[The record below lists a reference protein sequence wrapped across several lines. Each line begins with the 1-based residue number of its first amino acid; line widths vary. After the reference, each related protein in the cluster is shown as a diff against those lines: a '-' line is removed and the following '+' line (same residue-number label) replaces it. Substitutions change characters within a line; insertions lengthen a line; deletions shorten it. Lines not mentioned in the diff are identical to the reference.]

1 MSFKCVHLSDVHFRG
16 LSRHEEYKESF
27 EDMFK
32 QVRKLKPDVIFVGG
46 DIVHSKT
53 QGISPE
59 LIDILTWWFN
69 GMAAIAPTHVILGN
83 HDGLISN
90 KHRQDAI
97 TPILN
102 AINNDNIF
110 LYKDSGV
117 YPTGIKGYNW
127 CVFSCFDEENWNLVK
142 PKNGEINI
150 ALFHGGVIGSKTDI
164 NWDIEGEI
172 DHTFFKDF
180 DFAFLGDIH
189 KMQYLDEEKRIAYP
203 GSTIQQNYG
212 EDPGKG
218 YLFWEIEN
226 KKSFKSTFYPIA
238 HSQPFVTIDWGKTV
252 KKTVDSAKFTPPGS
266 RFRIRSDFAI
276 PQAEIKQLY
285 SELKE
290 KRGASEIVFK
300 FDRIDPSQVKSD
312 SNGFKSQNLR
322 DSSHLLSLL
331 KQYYANQKITNK
343 EWELIESMLR
353 KYSSEISKGDSPR
366 NIKWSLKKMKFD
378 NTFSYGK
385 GNIIN
390 FEKLNG
396 VIGLF
401 GRNRSGKSSIPG
413 TIMYGLFNSTDRG
426 AVKNLH
432 IINTR
437 KGHAFVS
444 ADFMVNGVSYRLERQ
459 STKHQNRRGV
469 ISASTHANLF
479 EIDDKGNVIKD
490 LSGEQ
495 RRDTDKMLR
504 NLIGIKEDFLLTS
517 FASQG
522 EMNSFI
528 KQRATQRKAILTN
541 FLDLDIFEKI
551 QNLAK
556 EESSAVKAILDRSPD
571 QEWNALIL
579 EKSLKL
585 RNAQEERSATE
596 VNLSNLQSRLQVLK
610 VESATLGFSD
620 IITPADI
627 KRHENELL
635 EMKDKNLVFSKK
647 IESLTDK
654 ISVLGGKIDKIDVVK
669 SQFPI
674 EKLKESLENQNELE
688 KNLLILERELDRE
701 NEKLKSQKKSIKLL
715 EQVPCGDEFP
725 TCKFIKNSHKNK
737 KTMQSQLDL
746 IRSLK
751 DQALAAGKSFKK
763 LKCENLSEKIEKY
776 QKLLE
781 QESDHKIKIS
791 NIRVQLNDCMR
802 ENSNLED
809 SISMSEDE
817 LATMK
822 SKVVNEEM
830 SGEVD
835 TLKQQIADIEKEIKL
850 LDAKRLNLSESIGL
864 LTSSLQTL
872 KIEWE
877 KYKSLLSEWR
887 IYELII
893 NAVGKKGIPLQ
904 ILNSELPK
912 INVEI
917 SKILQGVVGFT
928 VQLEADT
935 TSNAMDIYINYGDS
949 KRVIECSSG
958 MEKMLSS
965 LAIRVALINISSL
978 PKSDMLIIDEG
989 FGALDEMNVEACN
1002 RMLQSLTKWFKNII
1016 VISHVDAVKDAVDNV
1031 LEITHKEKNSRV
1043 IYD

>member
-16 LSRHEEYKESF
+16 LSRHEEYRESF
-27 EDMFK
+27 EDMFR
-32 QVRKLKPDVIFVGG
+32 QVRELNPDVIFIGG

-69 GMAAIAPTHVILGN
+69 SMADIAPTHVILGN

-102 AINNDNIF
+102 AIDNSNIF
-110 LYKDSGV
+110 LYKNSGV

-127 CVFSCFDEENWNLVK
+127 CVFSCFDEENWELVK
-142 PKNGEINI
+142 PKKGEVNI
-150 ALFHGGVIGSKTDI
+150 AVFHGGVLGSKTDI

-172 DHTFFKDF
+172 EHTFFNDF

-189 KMQYLDEEKRIAYP
+189 KMQYLDDERRIAYP

-218 YLFWEIEN
+218 FLFWDIES
-226 KKSFKSTFYPIA
+226 KDKFTSAFYPIA
-238 HSQPFVTIDWGKTV
+238 HSQPFITIDWAKTV
-252 KKTVDSAKFTPPGS
+252 KKTVDSVKFTPPGS

-322 DSSHLLSLL
+322 DPQHLLSLL
-331 KQYYANQKITNK
+331 KQYYANQKITNE
-343 EWELIESMLR
+343 EWDKIETMLR
-353 KYSSEISKGDSPR
+353 KYSMEISKGDSPR
-366 NIKWSLKKMKFD
+366 NVKWSLKKMKFD

-413 TIMYGLFNSTDRG
+413 TIMYGLFNSSDRG

-437 KGHAFVS
+437 KGHALVS
-444 ADFMVNGVSYRLERQ
+444 MDFMVNGNFYRLERQ
-459 STKHQNRRGV
+459 STKHQSRKGV
-469 ISASTHANLF
+469 VSASTHANLF
-479 EIDDKGNVIKD
+479 EIDSEGNVVKD

-495 RRDTDKMLR
+495 RRDTDKILR

-556 EESSAVKAILDRSPD
+556 EESSAVKALLDRSPD

-585 RNAQEERSATE
+585 RNAQEERSSVE

-610 VESATLGFSD
+610 VESATLGFSNVV
-620 IITPADI
+620 TPADI
-627 KRHENELL
+627 KRQEDELL
-635 EMKDKNLVFSKK
+635 EMKNKNKQFSEN

-654 ISVLGGKIDKIDVVK
+654 LSVLGGKIDKINVVK

-674 EKLKESLENQNELE
+674 EELRESLENQNELE
-688 KNLLILERELDRE
+688 RNLLILERDLDRE

-715 EQVPCGDEFP
+715 EQVPCGDEYP

-737 KTMQSQLDL
+737 KDLSSQESL
-746 IRSLK
+746 ISALR
-751 DQALAAGKSFKK
+751 DQTSATRKSFKK
-763 LKCENLSEKIEKY
+763 LKGDNLSEKIEKY

-781 QESDHKIKIS
+781 QESEYKIKIS
-791 NIRVQLNDCMR
+791 DLKVKLNDYMR
-802 ENSNLED
+802 ESSNLED
-809 SISMSEDE
+809 NISMSEDE
-817 LATMK
+817 LAAMK
-822 SKVVNEEM
+822 SRVVDEEV

-835 TLKQQIADIEKEIKL
+835 ALKQQIVDIEKEIKS
-850 LDAKRLNLSESIGL
+850 LDARRLNLSESIGL
-864 LTSSLQTL
+864 FTSSLQNL
-872 KIEWE
+872 KNEWE
-877 KYKSLLSEWR
+877 NYKSLLSEWR
-887 IYELII
+887 IYELIM
-893 NAVGKKGIPLQ
+893 NAVNKKGIPLQ

-912 INVEI
+912 INAEI
-917 SKILQGVVGFT
+917 AKILQGVVGFT

-935 TSNAMDIYINYGDS
+935 NSNAMDIYINYGDS

-1016 VISHVDAVKDAVDNV
+1016 VISHVDAVKDAVHNV
-1031 LEITHKEKNSRV
+1031 LEITHKGKNSRV

>member
-1 MSFKCVHLSDVHFRG
+1 MSFKCVHLSDIHFRG

-27 EDMFK
+27 EDMFR
-32 QVRKLKPDVIFVGG
+32 QVKELDPDVIFVGG

-69 GMAAIAPTHVILGN
+69 SMAEIAPTHVILGN

-90 KHRQDAI
+90 KHRQDAV

-110 LYKDSGV
+110 LYKNSGV
-117 YPTGIKGYNW
+117 YPTGVKGYNW
-127 CVFSCFDEENWNLVK
+127 CVFSCFDEENWESVK
-142 PKNGEINI
+142 PKKGEINI
-150 ALFHGGVIGSKTDI
+150 ALFHGGVLGSTTDI

-172 DHTFFKDF
+172 EHTFFKDF

-189 KMQYLDEEKRIAYP
+189 KFQYLDDEKRIAYP

-218 YLFWEIEN
+218 FLFWEIEN
-226 KKSFKSTFYPIA
+226 KQSFISTFYPIA
-238 HSQPFVTIDWGKTV
+238 HSQPFVTIDWARTV
-252 KKTVDSAKFTPPGS
+252 KKTVDNAKFTPHGS

-290 KRGASEIVFK
+290 KCGASEIVFK
-300 FDRIDPSQVKSD
+300 FDRIDPSQVSSD
-312 SNGFKSQNLR
+312 SNGFKSKNLR
-322 DSSHLLSLL
+322 DPQHLLSLL
-331 KQYYANQKITNK
+331 KQYYDNQKITTK
-343 EWELIESMLR
+343 EWEQIEAMLR
-353 KYSSEISKGDSPR
+353 KYSFEISKGDSPR

-444 ADFMVNGVSYRLERQ
+444 ADFMVNGVYYRLERQ
-459 STKHQNRRGV
+459 STKHQNRRGIV
-469 ISASTHANLF
+469 SAATHANLF
-479 EIDDKGNVIKD
+479 EIDAEGNIIKD

-495 RRDTDKMLR
+495 RRDTDKLLR

-551 QNLAK
+551 QNFAK
-556 EESSAVKAILDRSPD
+556 EESATVKALLDRSPD

-579 EKSLKL
+579 EKGLKL
-585 RNAQEERSATE
+585 RNVQEERSGVE
-596 VNLSNLQSRLQVLK
+596 INLSNLQSRLQVLK
-610 VESATLGFSD
+610 VESITLGFSN
-620 IITPADI
+620 IVTPADI
-627 KRHENELL
+627 TRQENELI
-635 EMKDKNLVFSKK
+635 EMQDKNKIFSEK

-654 ISVLGGKIDKIDVVK
+654 ISVFGGKIDKIGMIK
-669 SQFPI
+669 NQFPI
-674 EKLKESLENQNELE
+674 KELREKLENQNDLE
-688 KNLLILERELDRE
+688 KSLLILERELDRE
-701 NEKLKSQKKSIKLL
+701 NEKLKNQKKSIKLL
-715 EQVPCGDEFP
+715 EQVPCGDQFP
-725 TCKFIKNSHKNK
+725 TCKFIKNSHQNKNS
-737 KTMQSQLDL
+737 MQAQLEL
-746 IRSLK
+746 IESLRG
-751 DQALAAGKSFKK
+751 QTGVARRAFKK
-763 LKCENLSEKIEKY
+763 LKEENFSEKIEKY

-781 QESDHKIKIS
+781 QESECKIKIS
-791 NIRVQLNDCMR
+791 DLRVQLNDCIR
-802 ENSNLED
+802 ESSNLED
-809 SISMSEDE
+809 TISMSEDE

-822 SKVVNEEM
+822 SKVVDEEI

-835 TLKQQIADIEKEIKL
+835 TLKQQIIDVEKETKI

-864 LTSSLQTL
+864 LTSSLHTL
-872 KIEWE
+872 KAEWE
-877 KYKSLLSEWR
+877 NYKSLLSEWR
-887 IYELII
+887 IYELVM
-893 NAVGKKGIPLQ
+893 NAVNKKGIPLQ

-912 INVEI
+912 INIEI
-917 SKILQGVVGFT
+917 AKILQGVVGFT
-928 VQLEADT
+928 VELEADT
-935 TSNAMDIYINYGDS
+935 NSNAMDIYINYGDS
-949 KRVIECSSG
+949 KRVIECASG

-989 FGALDEMNVEACN
+989 FGALDEMNVESCN

-1031 LEITHKEKNSRV
+1031 LEITHKGKNSKV
-1043 IYD
+1043 VYG

>member
-16 LSRHEEYKESF
+16 LSRHEEYRQSF
-27 EDMFK
+27 KDLFD
-32 QVRKLKPDVIFVGG
+32 QVRDLDPDVIFVGG

-69 GMAAIAPTHVILGN
+69 SLADLAPTHVILGN

-97 TPILN
+97 TPILT

-110 LYKDSGV
+110 LYKDSGT
-117 YPTGIKGYNW
+117 YPTGVSGFNW
-127 CVFSCFDEENWNLVK
+127 CVFSCFDEENWDFVK
-142 PKNGEINI
+142 PIPGEINI
-150 ALFHGGVIGSKTDI
+150 ALFHGGVLGSKTDI

-172 DHTFFKDF
+172 EHTFFKDF

-189 KMQYLDEEKRIAYP
+189 KMQYLDSEKRIAYP

-218 YLFWEIEN
+218 FLFWEIDS
-226 KKSFKSTFYPIA
+226 KDKFSSTFYEVY

-252 KKTVDSAKFTPPGS
+252 KKTLENAKNSPFGS
-266 RFRIRSDFAI
+266 RFRIKSDFAI
-276 PQAEIKQLY
+276 PQAEIKQLH

-290 KRGASEIVFK
+290 AYGASEIVFK
-300 FDRIDPSQVKSD
+300 FDRIDPSKIDSD
-312 SNGFKSQNLR
+312 SNSFKSKNLR
-322 DSSHLLSLL
+322 DPQHLLSLL
-331 KQYYANQKITNK
+331 KQYYENQKITET
-343 EWELIESMLR
+343 EWENIDGLLR
-353 KYSSEISKGDSPR
+353 KYCNEVSKGDSPR
-366 NIKWSLKKMKFD
+366 NIKWSLKNVTFE

-385 GNIIN
+385 ENFIN

-413 TIMYGLFNSTDRG
+413 TLMYGLFNSSDRG
-426 AVKNLH
+426 SIKNLH
-432 IINTR
+432 VINTR
-437 KGHAFVS
+437 KGHCS
-444 ADFMVNGVSYRLERQ
+444 TTIDFTVNGVCYRLERQ
-459 STKHQNRRGV
+459 SVKHQNRRNV
-469 ISASTHANLF
+469 VSAVTHANLF
-479 EIDDKGNVIKD
+479 EINSEGDVVKD

-522 EMNSFI
+522 EMNAFI

-556 EESSAVKAILDRSPD
+556 EESYSVKALLDRSPER
-571 QEWNALIL
+571 EWNTLIL
-579 EKSLKL
+579 EKALKL
-585 RNAQEERSATE
+585 RKAQEERISVE
-596 VNLSNLQSRLQVLK
+596 IEISNLQSRLQALN
-610 VESATLGFSD
+610 VESATMGF
-620 IITPADI
+620 ADI
-627 KRHENELL
+627 VTPGDIQRQESSL
-635 EMKDKNLVFSKK
+635 EEMRNKHVDLTEM
-647 IESLTDK
+647 IERFTDK
-654 ISVLGGKIDKIDVVK
+654 ISIFGSKIDKINGIK
-669 SQFPI
+669 NQFPI
-674 EKLKESLENQNELE
+674 DELREKLESQNDLE
-688 KNLLILERELDRE
+688 KTLLKLERDLDRE
-701 NEKLKSQKKSIKLL
+701 NERLKNQKKSVKLL
-715 EQVPCGDEFP
+715 EQVPCGDQFP
-725 TCKFIKNSHKNK
+725 TCKFIKNSHRNK
-737 KTMQSQLDL
+737 KDMDAQVETIS
-746 IRSLK
+746 SLRAEVSSARK
-751 DQALAAGKSFKK
+751 AFKK
-763 LKCENLSEKIEKY
+763 LNEEDLTKKINKY

-781 QESDHKIKIS
+781 QESEYKIQIS
-791 NIRVQLNDCMR
+791 DLRVKLNDCSR
-802 ENSNLED
+802 EHSNLED
-809 SISMSEDE
+809 NISTSEDE

-822 SKVVNEEM
+822 SKVVDEEI

-835 TLKQQIADIEKEIKL
+835 ALKQQIADIGKEVKE

-864 LTSSLQTL
+864 LTSALQHL
-872 KIEWE
+872 ESEW
-877 KYKSLLSEWR
+877 KNYKSLLAEWR
-887 IYELII
+887 IYELIM
-893 NAVGKKGIPLQ
+893 NAVNKKGIPLQ

-928 VQLEADT
+928 VALEADT
-935 TSNAMDIYINYGDS
+935 NSNAMDIYIDYGDS
-949 KRVIECSSG
+949 KRIIECSSG

-978 PKSDMLIIDEG
+978 PKCDTLIIDEG

-1031 LEITHKEKNSRV
+1031 LEITHKGKDSRV
-1043 IYD
+1043 RYE

>member
-16 LSRHEEYKESF
+16 LSRHEEYRQSF
-27 EDMFK
+27 KDLFK
-32 QVRKLKPDVIFVGG
+32 QVRNLNPDVIFVGG

-69 GMAAIAPTHVILGN
+69 SLAELAPTHVILGN

-97 TPILN
+97 TPILT

-110 LYKDSGV
+110 LYKDSGT
-117 YPTGIKGYNW
+117 YPTGVPGFNW
-127 CVFSCFDEENWNLVK
+127 CVFSCFDEDSWENVR
-142 PKNGEINI
+142 PIEGEINI
-150 ALFHGGVIGSKTDI
+150 ALFHGGVLGSKTDI

-172 DHTFFKDF
+172 EHTFFKDF

-189 KMQYLDEEKRIAYP
+189 KMQYLDSEKRIAYP

-218 YLFWEIEN
+218 FLFWEIEN
-226 KKSFKSTFYPIA
+226 KNKFTSKFYEVY

-252 KKTVDSAKFTPPGS
+252 KKTLENAKHSPHGS
-266 RFRIRSDFAI
+266 RFRIKSDFAI
-276 PQAEIKQLY
+276 PQAEIKQLH
-285 SELKE
+285 SELKKE
-290 KRGASEIVFK
+290 YGASEIVFK
-300 FDRIDPSQVKSD
+300 FDKIDPSKIEAD
-312 SNGFKSQNLR
+312 SNGFKSKNLR
-322 DSSHLLSLL
+322 DPQHLLSLL
-331 KQYYANQKITNK
+331 KQFYENHKITDR
-343 EWELIESMLR
+343 EWEEIDLLLR
-353 KYSSEISKGDSPR
+353 KYCNEVSKGDSPR
-366 NIKWSLKKMKFD
+366 NIKWSLKNVTFE

-385 GNIIN
+385 ENFIN

-413 TIMYGLFNSTDRG
+413 TLMYGLFNSSDRG
-426 AVKNLH
+426 SIKNLH
-432 IINTR
+432 VINTR
-437 KGHAFVS
+437 KGHCSTVI
-444 ADFMVNGVSYRLERQ
+444 DFAVNGVCYRLERQ
-459 STKHQNRRGV
+459 SVKHQNRRNIV
-469 ISASTHANLF
+469 SAATHANLF
-479 EIDDKGNVIKD
+479 EIDGEGNIIKD

-522 EMNSFI
+522 EMNAFI

-556 EESSAVKAILDRSPD
+556 EESASVKALLDRSPER
-571 QEWNALIL
+571 EWNSLIL
-579 EKSLKL
+579 EKALKL
-585 RNAQEERSATE
+585 RKAQEDRSNVEIE
-596 VNLSNLQSRLQVLK
+596 VSNLQSRLQALS
-610 VESATLGFSD
+610 VESATMGFAD
-620 IITPADI
+620 IVTPGDI
-627 KRHENELL
+627 KRQKASVEEMSSKHIELT
-635 EMKDKNLVFSKK
+635 EA
-647 IESLTDK
+647 IERLTDK
-654 ISVLGGKIDKIDVVK
+654 ISIFGGKIDKITGIK
-669 SQFPI
+669 NQFPI
-674 EKLKESLENQNELE
+674 DELREKLESQNDLE
-688 KNLLILERELDRE
+688 KTLLKLERDLDRE
-701 NEKLKSQKKSIKLL
+701 NEKLKNQKKSVKLL
-715 EQVPCGDEFP
+715 EQVPCGDQFP

-737 KTMQSQLDL
+737 KDIESQMEVISSL
-746 IRSLK
+746 RSQVSVARK
-751 DQALAAGKSFKK
+751 TFKK
-763 LKCENLSEKIEKY
+763 LNEENLIKKINKY

-781 QESDHKIKIS
+781 QESEYKIQIS
-791 NIRVQLNDCMR
+791 DLRVKLNDCLR

-809 SISMSEDE
+809 NISTSEDE

-822 SKVVNEEM
+822 SKVVDEEV

-835 TLKQQIADIEKEIKL
+835 ALKQQIADIRKEVKE
-850 LDAKRLNLSESIGL
+850 LDLKRLNLSESIGL
-864 LTSSLQTL
+864 LTSSLQQLET
-872 KIEWE
+872 EWE
-877 KYKSLLSEWR
+877 NYKSLLSEWR
-887 IYELII
+887 IYELVM
-893 NAVGKKGIPLQ
+893 NAVNKKGIPLQ

-912 INVEI
+912 INIEI

-928 VQLEADT
+928 VALEADT
-935 TSNAMDIYINYGDS
+935 NSNAMDIYIDYGDS
-949 KRVIECSSG
+949 KRIIECSSG

-978 PKSDMLIIDEG
+978 PKCDTLMIDEG

-1002 RMLQSLTKWFKNII
+1002 QMLQSLTKWFKNII

-1031 LEITHKEKNSRV
+1031 LEITHKGKDSRV
-1043 IYD
+1043 RYE